1 MGLIESGQL
10 RRLFRGGGGV
20 DESVQLVKEMHT
32 LAQFHSGT
40 IAETNILPKTLG
52 HFQLFRGESDDSVY
66 YSTGNI
72 NGSSKAFESGN
83 LRPGIIAFNRGQ
95 TGQD

>member
-1 MGLIESGQL
+1 MNLSSSSKKCIHLPNFIQGP
-10 RRLFRGGGGV
+10 
-20 DESVQLVKEMHT
+20 
-32 LAQFHSGT
+32 
-40 IAETNILPKTLG
+40 LPKPTFCQRLWDIVSY
-52 HFQLFRGESDDSVY
+52 FRGESDDSVY